1 VRYAEE
7 AITLAAMERGEV
19 SAEIP
24 ILVLNELFVLD
35 RPRLEDAKAA
45 RRFALDPDAA
55 RYFGWTIEQARAQ
68 PDSHYEDGIRQ
79 FAREWNDG
87 TRFELTIRRRSDGEP
102 VGSVELRPRAQSRS
116 DADVSY
122 MVAVELRGQ
131 SLAPMALEA
140 MLAWGNRELGIRRA
154 HIGCHVENTASRRVA
169 EKCGFVLVGRV
180 DDELRFRR
188 DMGSSRS

>member
-1 VRYAEE
+1 MARLHDPAPLPRLEPRGSIQARIIAPSGFAVRGVRYAEE

-102 VGSVELRPRAQSRS
+102 VGLC
-116 DADVSY
+116 
-122 MVAVELRGQ
+122 
-131 SLAPMALEA
+131 
-140 MLAWGNRELGIRRA
+140 WLG
-154 HIGCHVENTASRRVA
+154 GLTMN
-169 EKCGFVLVGRV
+169 
-180 DDELRFRR
+180 
-188 DMGSSRS
+188 

>member
-102 VGSVELRPRAQSRS
+102 VGSVELRPRGQSRS

-131 SLAPMALEA
+131 VLHRWRSKPCLP
-140 MLAWGNRELGIRRA
+140 GG
-154 HIGCHVENTASRRVA
+154 TASSESAAPTSAVML
-169 EKCGFVLVGRV
+169 KIP
-180 DDELRFRR
+180 RR
-188 DMGSSRS
+188 DVSPRSAALCWLGGLTMN